1 MAYTGVSGNDNYL
14 YIENNKKLS
23 RSHNGLKRLALLQE
37 LWYNADC
44 SMVSTAKIA
53 VVGKIAK
60 RREILTPDSKGDAM
74 FIAGRIDEDKKKPEI
89 KDENA

>member
-1 MAYTGVSGNDNYL
+1 MANTGANENDNYL

-44 SMVSTAKIA
+44 SMVSTAKNV

-60 RREILTPDSKGDAM
+60 RREILTPDSKGDACL
-74 FIAGRIDEDKKKPEI
+74 FL
-89 KDENA
+89 